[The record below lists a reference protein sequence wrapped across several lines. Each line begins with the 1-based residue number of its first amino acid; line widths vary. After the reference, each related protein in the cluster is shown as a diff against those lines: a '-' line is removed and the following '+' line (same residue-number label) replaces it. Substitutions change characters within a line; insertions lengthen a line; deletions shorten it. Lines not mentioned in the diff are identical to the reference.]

1 MAGSLVLLVLT
12 QALYLTV
19 LIAGLIAVV
28 LNLILPQEEDPNGE
42 DDDVIERGIERE
54 IVEERGHDD
63 KEI

>member
-1 MAGSLVLLVLT
+1 MLSSVERVLT
-12 QALYLTV
+12 RRAV

-54 IVEERGHDD
+54 VIEVVPRGNDE
-63 KEI
+63 KKL

>member
-1 MAGSLVLLVLT
+1 M
-12 QALYLTV
+12 
-19 LIAGLIAVV
+19 IAGLIAVV

>member
-1 MAGSLVLLVLT
+1 MKRVLT
-12 QALYLTV
+12 RRTV

-54 IVEERGHDD
+54 VIEVVPRGNDE
-63 KEI
+63 KKL